1 MATGGS
7 ARSRNV
13 SSLTPPTS
21 NPVMRAKLADAYSQ
35 AGGDDEKA
43 ARILGACLGS
53 ARLAKR
59 RQSKLGASLSLSSR
73 KKMDA
78 HCFPLHLRK
87 CELSK
92 ATFFSRWQR
101 LSSCVVPNF
110 FNVLWEPRIICD

>member
-53 ARLAKR
+53 AGPK
-59 RQSKLGASLSLSSR
+59 GG
-73 KKMDA
+73 
-78 HCFPLHLRK
+78 
-87 CELSK
+87 
-92 ATFFSRWQR
+92 
-101 LSSCVVPNF
+101 
-110 FNVLWEPRIICD
+110 I

>member
-1 MATGGS
+1 
-7 ARSRNV
+7 
-13 SSLTPPTS
+13 
-21 NPVMRAKLADAYSQ
+21 MRAKLADAYSQ

-59 RQSKLGASLSLSSR
+59 RHLSSAR
-73 KKMDA
+73 RYRFRREKMDA

-87 CELSK
+87 CKLSK

-101 LSSCVVPNF
+101 LSSGVVPNF
-110 FNVLWEPRIICD
+110 FNVLREPRIICD